1 MSDNTVPEM
10 QASEAPMR
18 AADLE
23 NEALVDAGTTFK
35 ITVIGA
41 ILFGLASLV
50 IILRTRMGG

>member
-1 MSDNTVPEM
+1 MSDNTMREA
-10 QASEAPMR
+10 QASEAP

-23 NEALVDAGTTFK
+23 NEALVDAGTTFR